1 MKLQVFVVSYETK
14 ESTYKAYLLA
24 QSKEDAMTYLKT
36 EMGGNEG
43 FKINNFESREVIH
56 AVTTQVLDKIRGPK
70 QEAQVIEQ
78 TKLIC
83 PWCESTDYETNHALK
98 MHIVK
103 AHAESKKK

>member
-1 MKLQVFVVSYETK
+1 MAIQVFVVSYETK
-14 ESTYKAYLLA
+14 ASTYKAYLLA
-24 QSKEDAMTYLKT
+24 ESKADAMTYLRT
-36 EMGGNEG
+36 EMGDEEG
-43 FKINNFESREVIH
+43 FKIQNFESREEIH
-56 AVTTQVLDKIRGPK
+56 AITTQVLDKIRGPK
-70 QEAQVIEQ
+70 TEAEVVKE